1 MSVSPP
7 ASQILAKGMNV
18 DVKDATTSTHMLD
31 ERTTK
36 GVEGDGSHRDK
47 SAGDQ
52 IVGVVD
58 HLAKDMYQKDPKT
71 VSRKAFK
78 ISVPGNL
85 SEMHNSR

>member
-1 MSVSPP
+1 MD
-7 ASQILAKGMNV
+7 V
-18 DVKDATTSTHMLD
+18 DVRDATTVRIMLD

-36 GVEGDGSHRDK
+36 GVEGDGSQRDK

-52 IVGVVD
+52 NVGVVD
-58 HLAKDMYQKDPKT
+58 HLAKDVYQKDPKT